1 MNWFEPVRAYCER
14 TDAGFW
20 SEPANAL
27 SNAAFLL
34 AAAAVARRASQAR
47 PPDRSGLALAAL
59 IGVIGIGSFLFHT
72 LAVRWA
78 MLADV
83 IPIAVFIYAYLALA
97 LRRFLRLSWARV
109 IAGTAGFAL
118 FGFSL
123 TPMLD
128 DMTGLDLSH
137 LTNGSIDYL
146 PALLALIGVAAMT
159 VMRPEEDMIGT
170 GRRLTGI
177 SALFVMSLAARTAD
191 QAACAVLPIGTHPL
205 WHVLNAAALY
215 ALVATAIRHRAVAG

>member
-83 IPIAVFIYAYLALA
+83 IRSRCSSTRISRWRSVGFCASPGRAS
-97 LRRFLRLSWARV
+97 LR
-109 IAGTAGFAL
+109 
-118 FGFSL
+118 
-123 TPMLD
+123 
-128 DMTGLDLSH
+128 
-137 LTNGSIDYL
+137 
-146 PALLALIGVAAMT
+146 
-159 VMRPEEDMIGT
+159 
-170 GRRLTGI
+170 GRRVSRC
-177 SALFVMSLAARTAD
+177 SAFPSRPCST
-191 QAACAVLPIGTHPL
+191 T
-205 WHVLNAAALY
+205 
-215 ALVATAIRHRAVAG
+215 